1 MVDTTTAVRGEPASG
16 TDTAKAPAAAAVLTI
31 SVIAATVAIITG
43 ILAGPEVYTSIAR
56 EFPGSAVV
64 VLVAVLRSVHEV
76 FSVLSLGMLA
86 VVLMF
91 TSRTTRP
98 GWSRT
103 SMTARG
109 LLRAFSAIWATA
121 ALLLTVVDGL
131 NTNGMTLAALNDP
144 GQMGFALTGTFY
156 PAAWLIVTV
165 AAFIVFAVSLLA
177 ESWAAH
183 AVSLW
188 IGMVA
193 ILAPVVI
200 SQVLVGPNHDLGEDA
215 AIIQTPLATVVLG
228 LLAAGVLLELVHPH
242 CGALGRMARS
252 KLMWVGII
260 VIACADVVIS
270 VFKLAGT
277 PLLDSTTGW
286 QLLTRWAALAVIVIA
301 LVAAAPAK
309 VRNGAHHG
317 DASPASARS
326 GSARTGAARVGVL
339 VGVTVWAAMTASM
352 VLVPSPNYFA
362 PNSTVAVFLG
372 YTVEAAPDPI
382 VLLTHWR
389 INLLLTSVAVAAMAA
404 YGFGVLRLRRRGDSW
419 PVIRTICWMT
429 GWIITIVLMSS
440 GLGKYSPADFG
451 IHMIVHMTLNML
463 IPSLLVGG
471 GPITLLLRAT
481 TGTGRLG
488 RQIHARV
495 NQLIAWKGLRMLLHP
510 LFVFVVY
517 VASYYALYLT
527 PLFGEIIRY
536 HWGHQLMNVHFIIVG
551 YMFFSL
557 VIGVDKLPIEL
568 PHIGRLGYVIAAMP
582 FHAFFGIVLMMTNTP
597 VAQNFYRT
605 LDLPWLD
612 IAAEQYFAGG
622 IAWAGGELPLLGV
635 VIVLAVQWT
644 KQDKRD
650 ARRFDRHEDAGL
662 SDEFSAYNDM
672 LRKLAERDG
681 VVAADSESDAA
692 ADSVASSADSS
703 AEAGP
708 ETAANTPA
716 GSANSAASSAAQ
728 EGTNEREQ

>member
-1 MVDTTTAVRGEPASG
+1 
-16 TDTAKAPAAAAVLTI
+16 
-31 SVIAATVAIITG
+31 
-43 ILAGPEVYTSIAR
+43 
-56 EFPGSAVV
+56 
-64 VLVAVLRSVHEV
+64 
-76 FSVLSLGMLA
+76 
-86 VVLMF
+86 
-91 TSRTTRP
+91 
-98 GWSRT
+98 
-103 SMTARG
+103 
-109 LLRAFSAIWATA
+109 
-121 ALLLTVVDGL
+121 
-131 NTNGMTLAALNDP
+131 MTLAALNDP

-156 PAAWLIVTV
+156 PAAWLIVAV

-188 IGMVA
+188 IGMIA

-215 AIIQTPLATVVLG
+215 AIIQTPLAAVVLG

-242 CGALGRMARS
+242 CGALARMARS
-252 KLMWVGII
+252 KLMWVGVI

-301 LVAAAPAK
+301 LLAAASAK
-309 VRNGAHHG
+309 ARDGAHHG
-317 DASPASARS
+317 DGGPTSARS
-326 GSARTGAARVGVL
+326 GASSSARTGAARV
-339 VGVTVWAAMTASM
+339 
-352 VLVPSPNYFA
+352 
-362 PNSTVAVFLG
+362 
-372 YTVEAAPDPI
+372 
-382 VLLTHWR
+382 
-389 INLLLTSVAVAAMAA
+389 
-404 YGFGVLRLRRRGDSW
+404 GVLRLRRRGDSW
-419 PVIRTICWMT
+419 PVIRTICWVT
-429 GWIITIVLMSS
+429 GWIITIVLMGS

-557 VIGVDKLPIEL
+557 VIGVDKLPFEL
-568 PHIGRLGYVIAAMP
+568 PHIGRLSYVIAAMP

-612 IAAEQYFAGG
+612 IPAEQYFAGG

-644 KQDKRD
+644 RQDKRD
-650 ARRFDRHEDAGL
+650 AKRFDRHEDAGL
-662 SDEFSAYNDM
+662 SDEFSAYNEM

-681 VVAADSESDAA
+681 VATDGVVTDGAAETDGTAATDSAA
-692 ADSVASSADSS
+692 EADTADD
-703 AEAGP
+703 AGP
-708 ETAANTPA
+708 EAAANTAANTA
-716 GSANSAASSAAQ
+716 GSTAASSAAQ

>member
-1 MVDTTTAVRGEPASG
+1 
-16 TDTAKAPAAAAVLTI
+16 
-31 SVIAATVAIITG
+31 
-43 ILAGPEVYTSIAR
+43 
-56 EFPGSAVV
+56 
-64 VLVAVLRSVHEV
+64 
-76 FSVLSLGMLA
+76 
-86 VVLMF
+86 
-91 TSRTTRP
+91 
-98 GWSRT
+98 
-103 SMTARG
+103 
-109 LLRAFSAIWATA
+109 
-121 ALLLTVVDGL
+121 
-131 NTNGMTLAALNDP
+131 
-144 GQMGFALTGTFY
+144 
-156 PAAWLIVTV
+156 
-165 AAFIVFAVSLLA
+165 
-177 ESWAAH
+177 
-183 AVSLW
+183 
-188 IGMVA
+188 
-193 ILAPVVI
+193 
-200 SQVLVGPNHDLGEDA
+200 
-215 AIIQTPLATVVLG
+215 
-228 LLAAGVLLELVHPH
+228 
-242 CGALGRMARS
+242 
-252 KLMWVGII
+252 
-260 VIACADVVIS
+260 
-270 VFKLAGT
+270 
-277 PLLDSTTGW
+277 
-286 QLLTRWAALAVIVIA
+286 
-301 LVAAAPAK
+301 
-309 VRNGAHHG
+309 
-317 DASPASARS
+317 
-326 GSARTGAARVGVL
+326 
-339 VGVTVWAAMTASM
+339 
-352 VLVPSPNYFA
+352 
-362 PNSTVAVFLG
+362 
-372 YTVEAAPDPI
+372 
-382 VLLTHWR
+382 
-389 INLLLTSVAVAAMAA
+389 
-404 YGFGVLRLRRRGDSW
+404 
-419 PVIRTICWMT
+419 
-429 GWIITIVLMSS
+429 
-440 GLGKYSPADFG
+440 SPADFG

-557 VIGVDKLPIEL
+557 VVGVDKLPIEL

-716 GSANSAASSAAQ
+716 GSTNSAASSAAQ
-728 EGTNEREQ
+728 EGTNERGQWQWGPCGQLGAGVGTDRRGRYRHHRDEVHRLRPSGREVVEPHRRSQRVGELRDRTRSRHRPRRPRGGPGRGEEGRLRGTGPQTRRRCLVPTRRRGAAELPAPTPHPRHRPHRAAHGRHSRARAGRGVAVPRLGMGLRPRGPADRDVGRLAVPPLSVEEPGQPHDEHGHPGVPGHHRRLRLGGGDRGLRLQRTRCLAGIRGRARRRRCPLPR

>member
-1 MVDTTTAVRGEPASG
+1 MVESTTAVRGELTSG
-16 TDTAKAPAAAAVLTI
+16 TGTAKAAAIAAVLTI
-31 SVIAATVAIITG
+31 SVISATVAIITG
-43 ILAGPEVYTSIAR
+43 VLSGPEFYTSIAR
-56 EFPGSAVV
+56 EFPGTAVV
-64 VLVAVLRSVHEV
+64 VFVAVLRSVHEV

-91 TSRTTRP
+91 TSRTARP
-98 GWSRT
+98 GWSHT
-103 SMTARG
+103 SVTARG
-109 LLRAFSAIWATA
+109 LLRAFSAVWATA
-121 ALLLTVVDGL
+121 ALLLTVIDGL

-144 GQMGFALTGTFY
+144 RQLGFALTGTFY
-156 PAAWLIVTV
+156 PAAWLIVAV

-177 ESWAAH
+177 ESWVAH
-183 AVSLW
+183 ALSLW
-188 IGMVA
+188 IGMIT

-200 SQVLVGPNHDLGEDA
+200 SQVLVGPHHDLGEDA
-215 AIIQTPLATVVLG
+215 AIIQTPLAAVVFG

-252 KLMWVGII
+252 KLMWAGIS
-260 VIACADVVIS
+260 VIACADLVIS

-286 QLLTRWAALAVIVIA
+286 QLLIRWAGLAVIVIA
-301 LVAAAPAK
+301 MLAAASVKA
-309 VRNGAHHG
+309 RTGAGPG
-317 DASPASARS
+317 DARAASARS
-326 GSARTGAARVGVL
+326 DSARSGAARVGVL
-339 VGVTVWAAMTASM
+339 AGVTTWAAMTASM
-352 VLVPSPNYFA
+352 VIVPSPNYFA

-372 YTVEAAPDPI
+372 YTVDTAPDPL

-389 INLLLTSVAVAAMAA
+389 INLLLTAVAVAAMTA
-404 YGFGVLRLRRRGDSW
+404 YGLGVDRLRRRGDSW
-419 PVIRTICWMT
+419 PVIRTICWAT
-429 GWIITIVLMSS
+429 GWIITIVLMGS

-463 IPSLLVGG
+463 IPAFLVGG

-481 TGTGRLG
+481 TGSGRLG
-488 RQIHARV
+488 QQVHSRV
-495 NQLIAWKGLRMLLHP
+495 NQLINWPGLRLLLHP
-510 LFVFVVY
+510 LFVFFVY

-527 PLFGEIIRY
+527 PLFGDLIRY
-536 HWGHQLMNVHFIIVG
+536 HWGHQLMNVHFLIVG

-650 ARRFDRHEDAGL
+650 ARRFDRHEDTGMT
-662 SDEFSAYNDM
+662 DEFSAYNHM
-672 LRKLAERDG
+672 LRKLAERDTV
-681 VVAADSESDAA
+681 VVADNEPDAA
-692 ADSVASSADSS
+692 ANSAAGNASLSAD
-703 AEAGP
+703 AGP
-708 ETAANTPA
+708 ETAAITPA
-716 GSANSAASSAAQ
+716 GSGNSAARSPAQ
-728 EGTNEREQ
+728 EGRNEREQ

>member
-1 MVDTTTAVRGEPASG
+1 MTTARGGSAGG
-16 TDTAKAPAAAAVLTI
+16 TGTGRAPVAAAVLTI
-31 SVIAATVAIITG
+31 TVIAVTAAIITG
-43 ILAGPEVYTSIAR
+43 ILSGSEVYTSIAR
-56 EFPGSAVV
+56 EFPGTAVV
-64 VLVAVLRSVHEV
+64 VLVAVLRSVHVV
-76 FSVLSLGMLA
+76 FSMLSLGMLA

-103 SMTARG
+103 SVTAHG
-109 LLRAFSAIWATA
+109 LLRAFSAIWVTA
-121 ALLLTVVDGL
+121 AVMLIVVDGL
-131 NTNGMTLAALNDP
+131 NTNGLSLTALNDP
-144 GQMGFALTGTFY
+144 NQLGFALTGTFY
-156 PAAWLIVTV
+156 PTAWLIVAV
-165 AAFIVFAVSLLA
+165 AAFIVFAVALLA

-188 IGMVA
+188 VGMVA

-200 SQVLVGPNHDLGEDA
+200 SQVLVGPDHDLGEDA
-215 AIIQTPLATVVLG
+215 AIIQTPLAAVVLG
-228 LLAAGVLLELVHPH
+228 LLTAGVVLELVHPH

-286 QLLTRWAALAVIVIA
+286 QLLTRWAALAVIIIA
-301 LVAAAPAK
+301 LVTAASAK
-309 VRNGAHHG
+309 ARNGARHADG
-317 DASPASARS
+317 SPVSARS
-326 GSARTGAARVGVL
+326 GAARTGAARAGIL
-339 VGVTVWAAMTASM
+339 LGVTAWAAMTASM

-389 INLLLTSVAVAAMAA
+389 INLLLTSVAVAAMVT

-419 PVIRTICWMT
+419 PVVRTICWVT

-463 IPSLLVGG
+463 IPAFLVGG

-488 RQIHARV
+488 RQIHARI
-495 NQLIAWKGLRMLLHP
+495 NQLIGWKGLRLLLHP

-517 VASYYALYLT
+517 IGSYYALYLT
-527 PLFGEIIRY
+527 PLFAELIQY
-536 HWGHQLMNVHFIIVG
+536 HWGHQLMNVHFLIVG

-612 IAAEQYFAGG
+612 IPAEQYFAGG

-644 KQDKRD
+644 RQDKRD

-662 SDEFSAYNDM
+662 SNEFSAYNEM

-681 VVAADSESDAA
+681 VVAADNEPDA
-692 ADSVASSADSS
+692 
-703 AEAGP
+703 P
-708 ETAANTPA
+708 
-716 GSANSAASSAAQ
+716 ANSAASSAAQ

>member
-43 ILAGPEVYTSIAR
+43 ILSGPEVYTSIAR
-56 EFPGSAVV
+56 EFPGTAVV

-156 PAAWLIVTV
+156 PAAWLIVAV

-309 VRNGAHHG
+309 VRNGAHRG

-339 VGVTVWAAMTASM
+339 VGVTAWAAMTASM

-692 ADSVASSADSS
+692 A
-703 AEAGP
+703 
-708 ETAANTPA
+708 
-716 GSANSAASSAAQ
+716 NSTASSAAQ

>member
-1 MVDTTTAVRGEPASG
+1 MVDTTTAVRDEPASG
-16 TDTAKAPAAAAVLTI
+16 TKTAKAPAAAAVLTI
-31 SVIAATVAIITG
+31 SVTAATVAIITG

-56 EFPGSAVV
+56 EFPGQAVV
-64 VLVAVLRSVHEV
+64 AAVAVLRSVHEV
-76 FSVLSLGMLA
+76 FSVLALGMLA
-86 VVLMF
+86 VVLMS
-91 TSRTTRP
+91 TSRTIRP
-98 GWSRT
+98 GWSET
-103 SMTARG
+103 NATARS
-109 LLRAFSAIWATA
+109 LLSAFSAIWATA

-131 NTNGMTLAALNDP
+131 NTNGLSLTALNDP
-144 GQMGFALTGTFY
+144 NQLRFALTGTFY
-156 PAAWLIVTV
+156 PAAWLIVAV

-188 IGMVA
+188 IGMIA

-200 SQVLVGPNHDLGEDA
+200 SQVLVGPDHDLGEDA

-242 CGALGRMARS
+242 CGILRRMARS
-252 KLMWVGII
+252 KLMLAGIV
-260 VIACADVVIS
+260 VIACADVMIS
-270 VFKLAGT
+270 IFKLAGT
-277 PLLDSTTGW
+277 PLLESTTGW
-286 QLLTRWAALAVIVIA
+286 QLLTRWAGLAVIVMA
-301 LVAAAPAK
+301 LLAA
-309 VRNGAHHG
+309 
-317 DASPASARS
+317 ASARR
-326 GSARTGAARVGVL
+326 GAARTGIL
-339 VGVTVWAAMTASM
+339 VGFTTWAAMTAAM

-372 YTVEAAPDPI
+372 YTVEAAPDPL

-389 INLLLTSVAVAAMAA
+389 INLLLTALAVAAMAA
-404 YGFGVLRLRRRGDSW
+404 YGLGVLRLRRRGDSW
-419 PVIRTICWMT
+419 PVIRTLCWMT
-429 GWIITIVLMSS
+429 GWIITIVLMGS

-463 IPSLLVGG
+463 IPAFLVGG

-488 RQIHARV
+488 KQVHSRV
-495 NQLIAWKGLRMLLHP
+495 NQLINWPGLRLLLHP
-510 LFVFVVY
+510 LVVFVVY

-527 PLFGEIIRY
+527 PLFGELIRY
-536 HWGHQLMNVHFIIVG
+536 HWGHQLMNVHFLIVG

-635 VIVLAVQWT
+635 VLVLAVQWT
-644 KQDKRD
+644 RQDKRD
-650 ARRFDRHEDAGL
+650 ARRFDRHEDTGL

-681 VVAADSESDAA
+681 VVAA
-692 ADSVASSADSS
+692 
-703 AEAGP
+703 
-708 ETAANTPA
+708 
-716 GSANSAASSAAQ
+716 GSAAK